1 MDDIKTLLK
10 SCLVTATISAVLIFL
25 IGLVPPLLS
34 YFKGEIPSFL
44 QREGTAY
51 LYIVM
56 MALLYILP
64 AFIGVFSLWLYRRY
78 GGRLNPASF
87 FMIIVLTVFFYEVL
101 ASVPGI
107 IVGIVM
113 MFFYLW
119 SAHLG
124 GREYMFGLMSL
135 PVILISAVVGV
146 ILGFFIY
153 FFLNIIFAAICLWFI
168 LDPQEKKAFG
178 GERTVKIISSVA
190 GGLVVLAVVFV
201 VVAGYFMYSYATRP
215 LSPGG
220 PRTSGFGAVKPID
233 HGSPGSGNLEV
244 VFMNAAGSTIDFNV
258 SVGGTTA
265 AGGSVAAG
273 DTETLSLSHPSIC
286 PAGVDSYDV
295 KMNVTYIN
303 RITGL
308 THTSTGRVWG
318 PC

>member
-10 SCLVTATISAVLIFL
+10 SSLVTAIISVVLISL
-25 IGLVPPLLS
+25 IGFVPPLLS
-34 YFKGEIPSFL
+34 YFKGEMPSFL

-51 LYIVM
+51 LYIIM
-56 MALLYILP
+56 MALTYILP
-64 AFIGVFSLWLYRRY
+64 VFIGVFSLWLYRRY

-87 FMIIVLTVFFYEVL
+87 FAIIFLTVFFYEVL
-101 ASVPGI
+101 GSVLGI

-113 MFFYLW
+113 VVFYPW

-124 GREYMFGLMSL
+124 GMGYVFGLMSL
-135 PVILISAVVGV
+135 PVILIYAVVGA

-153 FFLNIIFAAICLWFI
+153 SFLNIVFAAICLWFI

-178 GERTVKIISSVA
+178 GEKTVKIISSVA

-201 VVAGYFMYSYATRP
+201 VVAGYFMYSYATQPR
-215 LSPGG
+215 SPRGQG
-220 PRTSGFGAVKPID
+220 VSGFGAVKPID
-233 HGSPGSGNLEV
+233 HVSSGSGNLEV
-244 VFMNAAGSTIDFNV
+244 VFMNAVGSTIDLNV
-258 SVGGTTA
+258 SVGGTTV

-273 DTETLSLSHPSIC
+273 DVETLSLSHPSIC
-286 PAGVDSYDV
+286 PVGVDSYDV

-308 THTSTGRVWG
+308 KHTSTGRVWG
-318 PC
+318 LC